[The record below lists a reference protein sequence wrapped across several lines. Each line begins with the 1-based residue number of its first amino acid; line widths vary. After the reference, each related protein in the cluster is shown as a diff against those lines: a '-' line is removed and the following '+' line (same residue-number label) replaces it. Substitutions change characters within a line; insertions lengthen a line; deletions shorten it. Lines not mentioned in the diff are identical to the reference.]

1 MHVELHDKDGRVEV
15 AELNCE
21 GRHEAIFQAKR
32 LIEEIEEVDYPED
45 EDDEEPLPR
54 TAEGDDA
61 ARAALAEELE
71 VQAARLLPYLQGE
84 DEG

>member
-54 TAEGDDA
+54 TAAGDMGQTLDH
-61 ARAALAEELE
+61 LNDE
-71 VQAARLLPYLQGE
+71 E

>member
-54 TAEGDDA
+54 TAEGDMGQT
-61 ARAALAEELE
+61 LGELGTDE
-71 VQAARLLPYLQGE
+71 E